1 MREGAPLWKVPD
13 TTEAV
18 VSGATRS
25 ASRALWP
32 RLDISVLSSRRRR
45 QGRVCDHMVS
55 GEMFGEG
62 RVIGTDRVKDAL
74 MITGRT
80 QHLVR
85 WLASPNLVV
94 SDTDARHPQHLDEPL
109 QMGIAGGGR

>member
-1 MREGAPLWKVPD
+1 MPPA
-13 TTEAV
+13 
-18 VSGATRS
+18 
-25 ASRALWP
+25 

-45 QGRVCDHMVS
+45 QGRVCGHMVS

-62 RVIGTDRVKDAL
+62 RVTGTDRVKDAL

-85 WLASPNLVV
+85 WLASRNLVV